1 MFPSPAQLN
10 ARNKSRNGEGLGP
23 RLREG
28 SDEATVNCPDPE
40 CNRPTSLSQD
50 GVAGLQSAIH
60 ICRLL
65 DILDTLN
72 PQPAK
77 PQCKNC
83 ENNDAS
89 CYCQKCGHIC
99 DACKA
104 VHLGWE
110 SHEIITLDQQLTSFW
125 CSKKCFVEG
134 PGLHVA
140 IVEQAATATV
150 YVVDENGRE
159 YQRPVEVS
167 CKMSYQQRESDRWHT
182 TVQGRIQDF
191 EIGGSS
197 IHHARN
203 APARGVWGHAPPER
217 FWDSG
222 LQRSQFGDIII
233 IVIVSKPRIPCS
245 PEPIPAVLA
254 LRNA

>member
-1 MFPSPAQLN
+1 M
-10 ARNKSRNGEGLGP
+10 
-23 RLREG
+23 REG

-83 ENNDAS
+83 KNNDAS

-125 CSKKCFVEG
+125 CSKKCFAEG

-140 IVEQAATATV
+140 VVEQAATATV

-167 CKMSYQQRESDRWHT
+167 CKMSYQQRESAGEVWKVENNEYVIKYTPTNENQHDVAILVEGEH
-182 TVQGRIQDF
+182 IS
-191 EIGGSS
+191 GSPFS
-197 IHHARN
+197 VM
-203 APARGVWGHAPPER
+203 PG
-217 FWDSG
+217 
-222 LQRSQFGDIII
+222 
-233 IVIVSKPRIPCS
+233 
-245 PEPIPAVLA
+245 
-254 LRNA
+254 